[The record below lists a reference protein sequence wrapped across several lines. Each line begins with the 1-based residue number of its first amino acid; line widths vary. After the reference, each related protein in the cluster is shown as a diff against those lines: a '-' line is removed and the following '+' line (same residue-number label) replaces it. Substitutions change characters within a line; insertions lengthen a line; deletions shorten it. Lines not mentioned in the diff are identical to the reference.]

1 MDKGSFKELENVRI
15 KATYNMEL
23 GGRTIEENE
32 VILYFDRIQIA
43 NLNEITDVVTANG
56 GYSNRAHVFWETTKE
71 VRFAFSQGIF
81 SKDQFALMANA
92 KLFKVDEN
100 VPIMLSRREHVESD
114 ERGFV
119 TLKEVPNYPVFIYEY
134 DTGMPIKPFYLNG
147 DNTINI
153 ARQYVDTIVDYNWQ
167 YTGGAQYIQIGR
179 RLLNGFVSLVGE
191 TRVKDDTTGQ
201 IVTGILTIPKLR
213 LMSDLSI
220 RLGAQANP
228 VVASFNAVGVPVG
241 SRDGSYVAEFMYLG
255 EDINSDL

>member
-23 GGRTIEENE
+23 GGRTIEDDE

-56 GYSNRAHVFWETTKE
+56 GYGNRAHVFWETTKE

-81 SKDQFALMANA
+81 SKDQFSLMANA
-92 KLFKVDEN
+92 KLFDVNNN
-100 VPIMLSRREHVESD
+100 VPIVLSRREHLESD
-114 ERGFV
+114 ENGFLV
-119 TLKEVPNYPVFIYEY
+119 TKDVPIRPIFVYRT
-134 DTGMPIKPFYLNG
+134 DTGEKITDFLVTG
-147 DNTINI
+147 INKI
-153 ARQYVDTIVDYNWQ
+153 LIHEPYVDTIVDYDWQ

-201 IVTGILTIPKLR
+201 IVTGIFTIPKLR

-241 SRDGSYVAEFMYLG
+241 SRDSSYVAEFMYLG